1 MVIRVDVI
9 GIDRARSRI
18 AELIDKVQ
26 AGPVMV
32 TRNGE
37 PAAVI
42 LAPEDYEFPACEPC
56 NRKSRDHEHVLT
68 MLVRLKAEGPQNEQR
83 DVDFAKYA
91 KAMRNNFPGLL
102 RVLGPDEK
110 RGVNRR
116 PTLGRLFT
124 AELAIK
130 RMTTA

>member
-1 MVIRVDVI
+1 MGRQPLYIFC
-9 GIDRARSRI
+9 GGA
-18 AELIDKVQ
+18 A
-26 AGPVMV
+26 
-32 TRNGE
+32 
-37 PAAVI
+37 PAATI
-42 LAPEDYEFPACEPC
+42 DHQPARAFFDAKLAPEDYEFPACEPC